1 MGLKRREKNMRRK
14 NVAGL
19 IAIVVIASVAIFA
32 GCVEEPPSAPTVTPT
47 QKTEL
52 SLGESAILDDIE
64 FTVVRFEESHMYECN
79 TTPKETVYSADGAK
93 FLWVYVKAKNVGEVA
108 REVPDTFFNIKML
121 YKGEEINSQGIRG
134 SAFWGDPVGRKMYH
148 DYEKVYPNV
157 TEEGWILFEVPE
169 GIDLSQAKIWVGY
182 PRISHYPVD
191 IYENIMTWSLAP

>member
-1 MGLKRREKNMRRK
+1 MRRK